1 MTQMASESK
10 KGFGQMAGA
19 LQRAGI
25 VRAQADKAKADAEKL
40 RAKTI
45 TDVRAWIVRLLK
57 EEVVTSA
64 EMTNTRPHTA
74 RWKIA
79 NRFVQRGMIQP
90 VLRGQGSTSTE
101 AFKATKKLTDL
112 GMGDTARPDDAWI
125 ASFIWPWETDV
136 DAQQDVPKN
145 TAEAILGVEPF
156 SPSEREAIEQA
167 DQATK
172 QLTPRDRILAD
183 VQVWLARLR
192 AGETVGAVHMTEIIA
207 DRHYKQDFA
216 ANLRR
221 EGLVETVA
229 GRYGGA
235 KALPALIE
243 LGVPS
248 DEWIIERLAAAR
260 ASFEESDVVEQADD
274 EPEDRDVPEWHP
286 DLRVPKNRSSR
297 EAKAVKDVRSWLKQ
311 AARGGSMRAGHLSS
325 CVHEAKRHRIAAK
338 FVEDEILVKRGTQGN
353 VWYEAT
359 SPEIELTDEQIAA
372 LLWPERA
379 GVPEV
384 DGPALIAVGETPLDV
399 QQVDVQQVEEQAH
412 DPLALVAERW
422 GQILTVLERMDA
434 RFARLERE
442 LALPPI
448 EQEEPK

>member
-45 TDVRAWIVRLLK
+45 ADVRAWLVRLV
-57 EEVVTSA
+57 EGEVVTST
-64 EMTNTRPHTA
+64 EMTTTRPHSS

-79 NRFVQRGMIQP
+79 NRFVQRGMLQV
-90 VLRGQGSTSTE
+90 VLRGQGSTPTEQGYKTTLKLLNETRISTI
-101 AFKATKKLTDL
+101 DSN
-112 GMGDTARPDDAWI
+112 AWL
-125 ASFIWPWETDV
+125 ASFVWPWEADG

-145 TAEAILGVEPF
+145 TAEAILGVEEPE
-156 SPSEREAIEQA
+156 PSEGAKQARIEP
-167 DQATK
+167 K

-192 AGETVGAVHMTEIIA
+192 AGETVGAVHMTEVIT

-260 ASFEESDVVEQADD
+260 ASFEESDVVEQAD
-274 EPEDRDVPEWHP
+274 EDRDVPEWHP
-286 DLRVPKNRSSR
+286 DLRVPKNSAAR
-297 EAKAVKDVRSWLKQ
+297 EAKAVKDVRAWLKQ

-338 FVEDEILVKRGTQGN
+338 LVEDEILVKRGTQGN

-359 SPEIELTDEQIAA
+359 SPEVELTDEQIAS

-379 GVPEV
+379 AMPEEV
-384 DGPALIAVGETPLDV
+384 SQETTDFDIDLAVAALGNSSAGPQDEA
-399 QQVDVQQVEEQAH
+399 
-412 DPLALVAERW
+412 LALVAERW

-448 EQEEPK
+448 EQEPRSAQEEPK